1 MKIVA
6 QTVDRLKWLKGLPSK
21 AMRKDI
27 GTANMWD
34 V

>member
-1 MKIVA
+1 
-6 QTVDRLKWLKGLPSK
+6 VDRLKWLKGLPSK